1 MPKKWKILQN
11 VLSTLPMDSTKKLP
25 KSGFSTFGGTTNTLT
40 NDQTDSVTEK
50 GDSRI
55 VQ

>member
-1 MPKKWKILQN
+1 MQKKWKIHQN

-25 KSGFSTFGGTTNTLT
+25 KSGFSTFGGTNTLT